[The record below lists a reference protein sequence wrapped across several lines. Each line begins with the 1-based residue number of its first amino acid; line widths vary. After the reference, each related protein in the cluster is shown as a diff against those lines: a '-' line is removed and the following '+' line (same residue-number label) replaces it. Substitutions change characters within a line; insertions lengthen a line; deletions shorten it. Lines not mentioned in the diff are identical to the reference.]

1 MIVQLTPLLAIQT
14 VATDAE
20 LDFDVNV
27 FFQTLVPK
35 AFPDMLPQIQLW
47 VVKLYI
53 NELKK
58 ILSYKEKKSHLT
70 F

>member
-1 MIVQLTPLLAIQT
+1 MRAARVIVQLTPLLATKT
-14 VATDAE
+14 VATDDE

-47 VVKLYI
+47 VIKLYI
-53 NELKK
+53 NE
-58 ILSYKEKKSHLT
+58 

>member
-1 MIVQLTPLLAIQT
+1 MIVQLTPLLATKT
-14 VATDAE
+14 VATDDE

-47 VVKLYI
+47 VIKLYI
-53 NELKK
+53 NE
-58 ILSYKEKKSHLT
+58 

>member
-1 MIVQLTPLLAIQT
+1 MRAARVIVQLTPLLAIQT

-20 LDFDVNV
+20 LGFDVNV

-58 ILSYKEKKSHLT
+58 

>member
-14 VATDAE
+14 VAIDAE

-35 AFPDMLPQIQLW
+35 AFHDMLPQIQLW

>member
-58 ILSYKEKKSHLT
+58 